1 MSDDTTTADLR
12 QVFAEALERSQ
23 VLTAGEGSLWLI
35 EVPPEVSE
43 ERIAALW
50 EQLEDIANRGVSIV
64 FVNFPVSATVI
75 DPPDN
80 SLVLFAYPEDDPE
93 GTHVL
98 QEMVDGYQEAL
109 DDMGRNVKVELSRAL
124 PVVWT
129 PKGGVS

>member
-1 MSDDTTTADLR
+1 MSDDITTADLR

-35 EVPPEVSE
+35 QTPPEVSE
-43 ERIAALW
+43 DHISFLW
-50 EQLEDIANRGVSIV
+50 EQLEDIANRGISVV
-64 FVNFPVSATVI
+64 FVNFPIEATVLA
-75 DPPDN
+75 PPDN

-93 GTHVL
+93 GTQVL
-98 QEMVDGYQEAL
+98 QEMADGYQEAL
-109 DDMGRNVKVELSRAL
+109 EDMGRNVKVELSKAL